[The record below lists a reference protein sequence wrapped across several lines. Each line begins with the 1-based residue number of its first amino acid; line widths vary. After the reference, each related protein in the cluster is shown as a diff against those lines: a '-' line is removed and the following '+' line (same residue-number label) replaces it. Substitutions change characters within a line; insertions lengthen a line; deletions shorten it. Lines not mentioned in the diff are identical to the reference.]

1 MSALIVDIES
11 RDWRREFN
19 NLNKIP
25 PEHPR
30 ASTTDDVECFF
41 SILRDMVGKD
51 FTHKQVLKIVV
62 IITSIFQAMFGW
74 RKSCEELIKRMDP
87 DLPYY
92 YHASTH
98 NRFYEDE
105 LPKFDE
111 PAHRT
116 KKQRPPRRELL
127 W

>member
-11 RDWRREFN
+11 REWHREFN

-51 FTHKQVLKIVV
+51 FTHKQVLKLSKTLNCGNNYFYFSGNVW
-62 IITSIFQAMFGW
+62 M
-74 RKSCEELIKRMDP
+74 EEVM
-87 DLPYY
+87 
-92 YHASTH
+92 
-98 NRFYEDE
+98 
-105 LPKFDE
+105 
-111 PAHRT
+111 
-116 KKQRPPRRELL
+116 
-127 W
+127 